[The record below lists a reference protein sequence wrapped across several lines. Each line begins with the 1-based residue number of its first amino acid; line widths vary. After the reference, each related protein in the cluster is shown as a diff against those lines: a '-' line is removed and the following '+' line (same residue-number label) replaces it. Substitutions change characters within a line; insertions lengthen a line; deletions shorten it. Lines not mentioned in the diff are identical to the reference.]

1 MKQTLRLKNGMYV
14 LFDSYKR
21 PFLYHMRPKAS
32 ATTAIFAV
40 ITFTLALGYV
50 ITTAH
55 FFPDAPSYQPVSKT
69 EGRPISN
76 R

>member
-1 MKQTLRLKNGMYV
+1 MYV

-40 ITFTLALGYV
+40 ITFIIALGYV
-50 ITTAH
+50 VTTAH
-55 FFPDAPSYQPVSKT
+55 VFPDSPSYQPVSKT
-69 EGRPISN
+69 EGRSSSN